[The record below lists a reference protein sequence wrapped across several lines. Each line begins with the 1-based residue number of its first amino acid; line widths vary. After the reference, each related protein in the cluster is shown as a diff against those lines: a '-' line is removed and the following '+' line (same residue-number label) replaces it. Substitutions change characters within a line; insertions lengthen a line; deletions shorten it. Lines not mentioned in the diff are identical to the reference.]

1 MLVEKIRVSA
11 GELSRGFVCSTF
23 MIDGKTTAGKK
34 KILAVSGSTRKNST
48 SESILNAIAALCSEA
63 LEIDIYLVIASLPH
77 FNPDLDNDD
86 VPSTVKHFRESIEH
100 SDGVILCTPEYVH
113 ALPGAFKNA
122 IDWTVSTTLFSN
134 KPTAMI
140 VASTGG
146 EKAFESLQLI
156 LQTLGA
162 NVADQ
167 SKLLLQGARSRV
179 DDHGRFAD
187 PTALD
192 KIRNVV
198 DSLLTTI
205 NSNHPQEAV

>member
-1 MLVEKIRVSA
+1 
-11 GELSRGFVCSTF
+11 
-23 MIDGKTTAGKK
+23 MIDGKTTARKK
-34 KILAVSGSTRKNST
+34 KILALSGSTRKHST
-48 SESILNAIAALCSEA
+48 SESILNAIAALYSET
-63 LEIDIYLVIASLPH
+63 LEIEIYLLIAGLPH

-86 VPSTVKHFRESIEH
+86 VPATVRRFRKSIEH
-100 SDGVILCTPEYVH
+100 SEGVILCTPEYVH

-122 IDWTVSTTLFSN
+122 IDWTLSTTLFSN
-134 KPTAMI
+134 KPAAMI

-179 DDHGRFAD
+179 DDRGRFTD
-187 PTALD
+187 PAALD

-198 DSLLTTI
+198 DSLQTTI
-205 NSNHPQEAV
+205 NSNHPQEAL